1 MFLKVKDR
9 YSAKTTLI
17 NKDNIIY
24 KLFIT
29 YFEDDLNLSKKNQKG
44 VVRNSISCIFGC
56 FYSRFSRFPYAKNI
70 TLRPY
75 HT

>member
-29 YFEDDLNLSKKNQKG
+29 YSEDDLNLSKRIKRVLSVIVFHASLVAFIPDFLDSPMPK
-44 VVRNSISCIFGC
+44 IIC
-56 FYSRFSRFPYAKNI
+56 
-70 TLRPY
+70 
-75 HT
+75 